1 MGEGVSICIN
11 YWMIHFVE
19 NNPNLKVLAKFK
31 GYFSAIIFEQ
41 NITMDIK
48 ITKTEISKLKDID
61 FDNIP
66 FGKYTSDHMF
76 VMDYADGQWGDFRIV
91 PYQGFVID
99 PQSKALQYCQCIFEG
114 MKATIG
120 ADGIPKLLRP
130 DLNIERFN
138 LSAERMCMPK
148 VPNDIFL
155 KALKAIIALE
165 INWIPKATGSA
176 LYLRP
181 TMIATESSLA
191 VTPSD
196 TYTFYIYTG
205 PVQPYFTKPI
215 RLVTE
220 QKLIRAVPGGTGEAK
235 TGGNYAGSL
244 MASQL
249 AKQKGFDQIIWL
261 ESPEFKKIQEAG
273 MMNLFFVI
281 DDAVLTPK
289 LTGAVLKGTTRTYFI
304 DILEEKNI
312 KVEVR
317 DIYID
322 EILEAYKKGNL
333 KEAFGSGTAAVVSH
347 ISEITH
353 GDILMVLPK
362 VEDRK
367 ISNMLYQEI
376 NELRAGLIEDKR
388 NWLVPV
394 EVYS

>member
-1 MGEGVSICIN
+1 MQ
-11 YWMIHFVE
+11 M
-19 NNPNLKVLAKFK
+19 
-31 GYFSAIIFEQ
+31 
-41 NITMDIK
+41 NIR
-48 ITKTEISKLKDID
+48 ITKTKKSKLNEID
-61 FDNIP
+61 FNNIP

-76 VMDYADGQWGDFRIV
+76 VMDYADGQWGNFRII
-91 PYQGFVID
+91 PYQGFTLD

-114 MKATIG
+114 MKVTIG

-138 LSAERMCMPK
+138 LSAERMCMPV
-148 VPNDIFL
+148 VPPDIFL
-155 KALKAIIALE
+155 EALKAIVALE
-165 INWIPKATGSA
+165 IDWIPKAEGSA
-176 LYLRP
+176 LYVRP
-181 TMIATESSLA
+181 TMFATESSLA

-205 PVQPYFTKPI
+205 PAQPYFTTPI
-215 RLVTE
+215 KLITE
-220 QKLIRAVPGGTGEAK
+220 QQLIRAVPGGTGEAK

-249 AKQKGFDQIIWL
+249 ARQRGFDQIIWL

-281 DDAVLTPK
+281 GDTVITPT
-289 LTGAVLKGTTRTYFI
+289 LTGAVLKGTTRNYFI
-304 DILEEKNI
+304 DILREKNI
-312 KVEVR
+312 NVEVR

-322 EILEAYKKGNL
+322 EILNAYKKGTL

-353 GDILMVLPK
+353 GDIRMALPK
-362 VEDRK
+362 IEKDF
-367 ISNMLYQEI
+367 ISNMLYDEI
-376 NELRAGLIEDKR
+376 SGLRSGRIKDKR

-394 EVYS
+394 EVYILTNHTA

>member
-1 MGEGVSICIN
+1 
-11 YWMIHFVE
+11 
-19 NNPNLKVLAKFK
+19 
-31 GYFSAIIFEQ
+31 
-41 NITMDIK
+41 MDIK
-48 ITKTEISKLKDID
+48 ITKTKKSKLKDID

-66 FGKYTSDHMF
+66 FGKHTSDHMF
-76 VMDYADGQWGDFRIV
+76 VMDYANGQWGDFRVV
-91 PYQGFVID
+91 PYQSFSID

-114 MKATIG
+114 MKATMCE
-120 ADGIPKLLRP
+120 DGIPKLLRP

-148 VPNDIFL
+148 VPHDIFL
-155 KALKAIIALE
+155 KALKVIVGQE
-165 INWIPKATGSA
+165 IDWIPKVEGSA

-196 TYTFYIYTG
+196 TYTFYIYAG

-261 ESPEFKKIQEAG
+261 ESPEFKKVQEAG

-281 DDAVLTPK
+281 ADTVLTPK
-289 LTGAVLKGTTRTYFI
+289 LTGAVLKGTTRTYII
-304 DILEEKNI
+304 DILAEKNM
-312 KVEVR
+312 KVEIR
-317 DIYID
+317 DIFID
-322 EILEAYKKGNL
+322 EILEAYQKGSL

-353 GDILMVLPK
+353 GDILMTLPK
-362 VEDRK
+362 VEDRE
-367 ISNMLYQEI
+367 ISNMLYHEI
-376 NELRAGLIEDKR
+376 NGLRAGRIEDKR
-388 NWLVPV
+388 HWLVPV
-394 EVYS
+394 EIYS

>member
-1 MGEGVSICIN
+1 
-11 YWMIHFVE
+11 
-19 NNPNLKVLAKFK
+19 
-31 GYFSAIIFEQ
+31 
-41 NITMDIK
+41 MDIQ
-48 ITKTEISKLKDID
+48 ITRTKNSKLKDID
-61 FDNIP
+61 FNNIP
-66 FGKYTSDHMF
+66 FGKHTSDHMF
-76 VMDYADGQWGDFRIV
+76 MMDYADGKWGNFRIV
-91 PYQGFVID
+91 PYQGIILD

-114 MKATIG
+114 MKATTG
-120 ADGIPKLLRP
+120 ADGVPKLLRP

-138 LSAERMCMPK
+138 LSAERMCMPA
-148 VPNDIFL
+148 VPADIFL
-155 KALKAIIALE
+155 SALKSITALE
-165 INWIPKATGSA
+165 IDWIPKTEGSA

-181 TMIATESSLA
+181 TMVATESSLG

-215 RLVTE
+215 KLVTE

-244 MASQL
+244 MAGQL

-261 ESPEFKKIQEAG
+261 ESPGFKKIQEAG

-281 DDAVLTPK
+281 GDTVITPQMS
-289 LTGAVLKGTTRTYFI
+289 GAVLKGTTRTYFI
-304 DILEEKNI
+304 DILKERNI
-312 KVEVR
+312 NVEIR

-322 EILEAYKKGNL
+322 EIIEASQAGNL

-353 GDILMVLPK
+353 GDVLMVLPK
-362 VEDRK
+362 EEESRK
-367 ISNMLYQEI
+367 ISTMLYNEI
-376 NELRAGLIEDKR
+376 NALRAGLIEDKR

-394 EVYS
+394 ELDFQNNYN